1 MRWDNNLIT
10 RLGSG
15 EWNGGAANWG
25 RRRADAALCRWRW
38 ESPAPHR
45 SSPPRTMTMTETTTE
60 TTTLLDRLLQRHVRQ
75 QHLSLVTSVLG
86 ASASWYGHA
95 LLAKILLDA
104 RAAVIHVSLLHD
116 ATFHADCA
124 RKWGIDLGLAA
135 RRGRYAF
142 IDGLFS
148 SAPAFSER
156 ANDIATRIR
165 QCKKTMATGDASSL
179 HLVVENPDVLLAVGG
194 MSAVEVLNELLDWH
208 EVCVFG
214 LDKPGGGLYRGLKT
228 ARACVCVFQL
238 VSSSTVMVNADSAL
252 VSRARTRL
260 EKEESAFVVILAHQ
274 ASTVTSLRMLDT
286 GLASDVSGV
295 LRVTTTSPTSSD
307 SGSRSSS
314 DGDCDG
320 PDHWREKEVLYFVK
334 DGSVEVFNR
343 GQIRD

>member
-1 MRWDNNLIT
+1 
-10 RLGSG
+10 
-15 EWNGGAANWG
+15 
-25 RRRADAALCRWRW
+25 
-38 ESPAPHR
+38 
-45 SSPPRTMTMTETTTE
+45 MTTTETTTE
-60 TTTLLDRLLQRHVRQ
+60 TTTLLDRLLQRHMRQ

-95 LLAKILLDA
+95 LLAKILLGA
-104 RAAVIHVSLLHD
+104 QAAVIHVSLLHD

-165 QCKKTMATGDASSL
+165 QCKKAMATGDASGL

-214 LDKPGGGLYRGLKT
+214 LDNPGGALQWAKNC
-228 ARACVCVFQL
+228 ARVCVFQL